1 MNLLAQIAP
10 QRSTQY
16 SALATALAPHELQL
30 SPLGQYII
38 SSEPVQLGGQAYL
51 KLAVRDEAERA
62 HIQDLGALAMTS
74 ALFDFYEQIGDQVGP
89 FLKPIELGYVPA
101 MPPDLM
107 MTRRYRGKTN
117 ELFTLFMCNVA
128 RFSSAFADQP
138 WNTLRVLDPLAG
150 GGTTL
155 FAALMLGAD
164 AVGVELNETDVE
176 STVAFIKQYTREQHV
191 PCQVREEKLKKVG
204 KRWHCAFGAQQLI
217 LTKGDTARADELL
230 IAIKRPNLIVT
241 DLPYGIQ
248 HSPGDDLQTLLKK
261 ALPTWAGMLLAGGVM
276 TFAWESTRFPRE
288 DMIALVESSAPFKV
302 LNTAPYNQ
310 LTHRVDRVIKQRDVI
325 VAQKSEVR
333 SQISDTR
340 AAANANLSDI

>member
-16 SALATALAPHELQL
+16 SALATALAPHELLL
-30 SPLGQYII
+30 SPLGQHITAT
-38 SSEPVQLGGQAYL
+38 EPVQLGGQAYL
-51 KLAVRDEAERA
+51 KLTVRDEAERA
-62 HIQDLGALAMTS
+62 HVQSIGALAMTS
-74 ALFDFYEQIGDQVGP
+74 ALFDYYERLGDQAGP
-89 FLKPIELGYVPA
+89 FLKPIELNFVPA

-117 ELFTLFMCNVA
+117 ELFTLFLCNIA

-138 WNTLRVLDPLAG
+138 WNKLRVFDPLAG

-191 PCQVREEKLKKVG
+191 PCQVREEKIKKAG
-204 KRWHCAFGAQQLI
+204 KRWHCAFGTQQLV
-217 LTKGDTARADELL
+217 LTKGDTSRADDLL
-230 IAIKRPNLIVT
+230 AALKRPNLIVT

-248 HSPGDDLQTLLKK
+248 HSPSDDLQTLLKK
-261 ALPTWAGMLLAGGVM
+261 ALPTWAKLLAAGGAM
-276 TFAWESTRFPRE
+276 AFAWESTRFPRA

-302 LNTAPYNQ
+302 LNQAPYNQ

-325 VAQKSEVR
+325 VAVTDSDIR
-333 SQISDTR
+333 GQISDVRQPSAT
-340 AAANANLSDI
+340 I